1 MCSGCGQRPREDG
14 SCRNDECSQFAV
26 RCDGRGAHWKIKR
39 LQVALGGTPR
49 GCFAATRLVGDYT
62 QSGLAASLLHRHD
75 VREGVASGMFLRER
89 ITDTSLRLEVLCLVF
104 LCYRKW
110 RGAAS
115 IVRLVISK
123 LDRCRHPTTRAAPPC
138 MSGAGSRRSG
148 KCGPRKF
155 PWFVIA
161 ASRPRSCCRGRRCER
176 SAAGK
181 RFSVRTT
188 SWRTRLRG
196 DPGARSSGS

>member
-1 MCSGCGQRPREDG
+1 M
-14 SCRNDECSQFAV
+14 
-26 RCDGRGAHWKIKR
+26 
-39 LQVALGGTPR
+39 
-49 GCFAATRLVGDYT
+49 VGDYT

-110 RGAAS
+110 RGAGS

-148 KCGPRKF
+148 KCGPRYSKSEL
-155 PWFVIA
+155 VV
-161 ASRPRSCCRGRRCER
+161 E
-176 SAAGK
+176 
-181 RFSVRTT
+181 
-188 SWRTRLRG
+188 L
-196 DPGARSSGS
+196 